1 MCKLVPYM
9 NGNVADIKLQHI
21 KNITRQ
27 AETCKNIHR
36 IMLFGSAI
44 EERCKKQ
51 SDIDIAVFGAKT
63 RSKYLDSKEFH
74 TFKTKLFQFDWDQE
88 YDVLYYKDTAGM
100 NDEFMKEIERG
111 VEIYRRQPV

>member
-9 NGNVADIKLQHI
+9 NGKVADIKLQHI
-21 KNITRQ
+21 ENITRQ
-27 AETCKNIHR
+27 AANCKNIHR

-44 EERCKKQ
+44 EDRCKEQ

-63 RSKYLDSKEFH
+63 RSNYLDSKEFH
-74 TFKTKLFQFDWDQE
+74 TFKTNLFRFDWNQE
-88 YDVLYYKDTAGM
+88 YDVIYYRDVVGL
-100 NDEFMKEIERG
+100 NDSFMKEIERG